1 MALHPLTDADL
12 ELILPWRNAPAV
24 RRAMY
29 SHHAISLDEHRA
41 WFQRLQ
47 QDPSR
52 RWYLFHDDTGTAQG
66 VVYFTD
72 IDAEQGSAFWGF
84 YARPEAP
91 SGTGL
96 RILFAALTLAFTELG
111 LHKLNGEVLADN
123 QRSLHLHKKVGFTE
137 EGRFREQHHDG
148 ANRIDIVRLGLLASE
163 WPEQCERLRARIAQI
178 AEFKSYSTPPRSTSS
193 ASSCSLTPQ
202 AGSTRTCS
210 T

>member
-1 MALHPLTDADL
+1 MPLQPRTEADL

-29 SHHAISLDEHRA
+29 SHHEISLDEHRA

-52 RWYLFHDDTGTAQG
+52 SWYLYRDDSGTFQG

-72 IDAEQGSAFWGF
+72 LDPAQATPFWGF

-96 RILFAALTLAFTELG
+96 RMEFAALDTAFGEFA
-111 LHKLNGEVLADN
+111 LHKLSCEVLASN
-123 QRSLHLHKKVGFTE
+123 TAVVNMYKKVGFSE

-148 ANRIDIVRLGLLASE
+148 AQRIDIIRRGLLADE
-163 WPEQCERLRARIAQI
+163 WPQHRERLVARIDQLQTLA
-178 AEFKSYSTPPRSTSS
+178 STANSHPDP
-193 ASSCSLTPQ
+193 L
-202 AGSTRTCS
+202 
-210 T
+210 